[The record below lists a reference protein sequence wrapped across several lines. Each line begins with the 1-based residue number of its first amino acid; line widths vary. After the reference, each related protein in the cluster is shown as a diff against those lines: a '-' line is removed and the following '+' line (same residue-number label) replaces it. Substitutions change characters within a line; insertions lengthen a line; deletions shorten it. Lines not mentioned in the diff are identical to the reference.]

1 MWSGKSDSCL
11 IFLGESF
18 VPWLE
23 EELEAF
29 VPWLEEELEAFV
41 PRLEE
46 DLKCLFMFKRR
57 VVLDDGMWSGKS
69 DSCLILI
76 DLSV

>member
-1 MWSGKSDSCL
+1 M
-11 IFLGESF
+11 
-18 VPWLE
+18 PWLE
-23 EELEAF
+23 EELK
-29 VPWLEEELEAFV
+29 WLFMFKRREEELEAFV

-46 DLKCLFMFKRR
+46 ELKCLFMFKRR
-57 VVLDDGMWSGKS
+57 VGLDDGMWSGKS